1 MGVRAGRS
9 VRRVHRGRHAHRL
22 AVAGH
27 RRRNDPVEHA
37 AHQVVRGRHVH
48 AGPALPV
55 DVGPRGQR
63 HEERVRGTGSRH
75 GARRL
80 HVHARQRCWDIGT
93 TR

>member
-9 VRRVHRGRHAHRL
+9 VRAVRRGRRARRS

-63 HEERVRGTGSRH
+63 HEERVRGTGGRH

-80 HVHARQRCWDIGT
+80 RVPARRRRGEIGT